1 MAVEFYIHKMTE
13 HMDTA
18 RIVRWLVPEGTRVTK
33 GQVIL
38 EVETEKAVTEV
49 EAPGDGFLKGIRAGA
64 EEGVEVKVGET
75 IAFIAE
81 EGESIPSLPPMS
93 TSADTP
99 KTTAGQA
106 AVSQKILQ
114 TENIRATPVA
124 RRLAKEKGID
134 LASVVG
140 SGEGGT
146 IREEDV
152 LAFSSTSQ
160 ADTSFKWV
168 ELTPV
173 QRTTSLRMIE
183 SVRNIPQFSVS
194 MNVEVSS
201 LMRMKESLSLEDEKG
216 KSQSPT
222 FTALLVSILGKLLVD
237 FPLCNA
243 SFENE
248 RIKVF
253 QQVNIN
259 VAIGTDKGLFAP
271 VLRDAD
277 KKSIGIISSEL
288 NAFRQK
294 AAENAFAEEDLSG
307 GTFTLSNL
315 GMLGVDQF
323 TAIINPPQSAI
334 LAVGRTFENSSK
346 SGTRNAAIEHSANFT
361 LSADHRVMDGMY
373 AARFLSALKDSL
385 ARLKSAGGNKG

>member
-1 MAVEFYIHKMTE
+1 MAVEFFIHKMTE

-49 EAPGDGFLKGIRAGA
+49 ESPGDGFLKGIRAEA
-64 EEGVEVKVGET
+64 EEGAEVRVGET
-75 IAFIAE
+75 IAFITQ

-106 AVSQKILQ
+106 AVSQKIPQ

-152 LAFSSTSQ
+152 LASSSTSQ

-173 QRTTSLRMIE
+173 QRTTSLRMTE
-183 SVRNIPQFSVS
+183 SARNIPQFSVS
-194 MNVEVSS
+194 MHIEVSS

-222 FTALLVSILGKLLVD
+222 FTALLVSVLGKLLVD

-294 AAENAFAEEDLSG
+294 AAENAFAEEDLAD

-334 LAVGRTFENSSK
+334 LAVGRTYADSPK
-346 SGTRNAAIEHSANFT
+346 PGDQDAAQTYFANFT

-385 ARLKSAGGNKG
+385 AQLKSTGGNKG